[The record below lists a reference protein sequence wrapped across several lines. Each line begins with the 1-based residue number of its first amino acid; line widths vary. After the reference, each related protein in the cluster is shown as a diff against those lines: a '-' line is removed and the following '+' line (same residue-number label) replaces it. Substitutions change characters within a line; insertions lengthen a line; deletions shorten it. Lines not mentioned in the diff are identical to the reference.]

1 MDSLLQKKDFQIFY
15 SSIFLIA
22 DKDYL
27 YRVTGA
33 NNFEIYERLH
43 KFVLKLQH
51 VLKQTFPQGIKLEI
65 HHLFCTLQN
74 SEITFQLVV
83 PIQLIITLAASY
95 FKI

>member
-33 NNFEIYERLH
+33 NNFKIYERLH
-43 KFVLKLQH
+43 KFVL
-51 VLKQTFPQGIKLEI
+51 
-65 HHLFCTLQN
+65 
-74 SEITFQLVV
+74 
-83 PIQLIITLAASY
+83 
-95 FKI
+95 